1 MYKKIR
7 GKIYTMFDKLFYGKV
22 CGTVLISLVVVV
34 PGRVWADD
42 LEDLMNRVGMSA
54 AFDTHSCVYNGRE
67 VKDDKSIIDNINA
80 ITDVLHNTESKVLSI
95 VNNVSQELGTEGNE
109 ARFVS
114 EKAVVDALNTNLS
127 SAKSYTDDLANG
139 AVKSNTDAIAV
150 LTGGTALAA
159 GTNGSNLVAATNT
172 LSSLVNHNGT
182 DAIIHRDFQTESM
195 TVDAGKSI
203 VENINVISAELQNAE
218 SRVKVLEDNM
228 IGADTSAIF
237 TNKTIDADVNTITNL
252 EVDNFKD
259 GVVSQSIG
267 TTGSE
272 NKLVSEKAVRDAIN
286 ERTTMGSTA
295 GSNYAASATVVQ
307 AIETID
313 QNMGKIDGLVT
324 AQTATTTSSGLAYN
338 GNLAHG
344 SATVEHHLSSLDAS
358 IGDMR
363 GFATENNYAT
373 DTESVAANLV
383 ALDGQLKTTTDA
395 VDTLANGDENTV
407 GSVRNIAK
415 SYFDLAAQSDAL
427 TLSAANAYT
436 DKRIEKLDQDLS
448 AGIASAVALSSVAVS
463 DVRRGELSVGAGYGY
478 FNGQSAGAFGAA
490 MGISNRWSVNA
501 GAGVSGYD
509 VSFRAGTNYKFKVF

>member
-1 MYKKIR
+1 
-7 GKIYTMFDKLFYGKV
+7 MFDKLFYGKV

-34 PGRVWADD
+34 PGRVLADD
-42 LEDLMNRVGMSA
+42 LADLMNRVGMSA
-54 AFDTHSCVYNGRE
+54 TFDTHSFVYNGRE
-67 VKDDKSIIDNINA
+67 VKDTNSIIDNINA

-95 VNNVSQELGTEGNE
+95 VNNVSQELGTEGSEN
-109 ARFVS
+109 RYVS
-114 EKAVVDALNTNLS
+114 EKAVVDALDTNLT

-501 GAGVSGYD
+501 GAGISGYD
-509 VSFRAGTNYKFKVF
+509 VSFRAGTNYKFKLF